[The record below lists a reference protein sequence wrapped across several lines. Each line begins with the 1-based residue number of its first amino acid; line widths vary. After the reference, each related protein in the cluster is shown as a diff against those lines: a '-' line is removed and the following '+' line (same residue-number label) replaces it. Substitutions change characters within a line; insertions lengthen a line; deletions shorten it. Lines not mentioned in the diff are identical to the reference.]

1 MVFSFSSANVANYI
15 IHDGIDIGGLQVRGE
30 RLKQEPIQCLKCRGW
45 EHKAQ
50 DCTVQTDI
58 CGTCRDNHHTGDC
71 TIKDK
76 LYCASCKTEEHVS
89 WDRKCPEFKR
99 HCEDYDRKFPENNF
113 IYFPTPQEWTL
124 TTKPDRILLEQHFPQ
139 SLAAKNIH
147 NSTNHNATR
156 PIVKLPWRKAQCT
169 ADSSQPWPGPNMGHM
184 EKGKEKAREEGE
196 LLETSKQDITFKH
209 LNTEDL
215 EDILG
220 HQDNCPGGYIE

>member
-124 TTKPDRILLEQHFPQ
+124 TTKPDRIPLEKCFPQ
-139 SLAAKNIH
+139 SLAAKSIPNCCARLGMAVLYHILVV
-147 NSTNHNATR
+147 NSVFFILGIKSIR
-156 PIVKLPWRKAQCT
+156 SLGC
-169 ADSSQPWPGPNMGHM
+169 
-184 EKGKEKAREEGE
+184 
-196 LLETSKQDITFKH
+196 LLYSLYF
-209 LNTEDL
+209 LREDL
-215 EDILG
+215 V
-220 HQDNCPGGYIE
+220 C